1 MRAEVK
7 TVHEN
12 AKQAMD
18 KGINEREGKKQ
29 THNMKT
35 QWLWSTEMLHYV
47 IR

>member
-18 KGINEREGKKQ
+18 KGMNEWTRREKAN
-29 THNMKT
+29 T
-35 QWLWSTEMLHYV
+35 
-47 IR
+47 